1 MRGTDKDSGGRSDRR
16 KVIDIQERRTKAM
29 EQIAT
34 ALGQIHHELVQLR
47 VQATNINVVFSAQA
61 LPGNISAIRAH
72 CWSSR
77 RAVATLASQHEL
89 RQLARQALDR

>member
-47 VQATNINVVFSAQA
+47 VQATNINVS
-61 LPGNISAIRAH
+61 
-72 CWSSR
+72 
-77 RAVATLASQHEL
+77 
-89 RQLARQALDR
+89 LARKR